1 MSLSILQVATGF
13 PGWGGTE
20 LHILNLSD
28 QLRRRG
34 HDVTVACRPGRW
46 VEERAQSLGLPT
58 VPMEV
63 KRQQDWHD
71 YPHLR
76 RFLRE
81 NKTDVLHVHWST
93 DIIVPGFAAL
103 REHVPVRVLSR
114 HMPYPF
120 KNRMGTWLYSRL
132 LFSRIVTVSNSV
144 RATLL
149 ECGVAP
155 QKVETI
161 YHGTDVAAFQKT
173 DYAPDEARR
182 RLGVPDGHLAVGI
195 VGRIAPEKGHKF
207 LLDAARRI
215 GDRYPLRVVVIGD
228 GPDETAMR
236 VAAQEM
242 GLSDKVIFTGFLEDV
257 NNAMLGLDM
266 VVVPSTWDE
275 PCSAVVQQ
283 AMALSRPV
291 IGTQVGGTPEM
302 VQDGLTGLLVPPSDA
317 PALADAIATLAGDA
331 FARRR
336 MGEASRAR
344 VLSLFS
350 LDVMTDRI
358 EELYCEEYAA
368 ARGTGILHKALAS

>member
-34 HDVTVACRPGRW
+34 HEVTIACRPGRW
-46 VEERAQSLGLPT
+46 VEERAQGLGLRT

-120 KNRMGTWLYSRL
+120 KNRLGTWLYSRL

-173 DYAPDEARR
+173 DYAPAEARR

-207 LLDAARRI
+207 LLDAARRL

-228 GPDETAMR
+228 GPDEAAMR
-236 VAAQEM
+236 AAAQEM
-242 GLSDKVIFTGFLEDV
+242 GISDKVIFTGFLEDV
-257 NNAMLGLDM
+257 NNAMLGLDI

-283 AMALSRPV
+283 AMALSKPV
-291 IGTQVGGTPEM
+291 IGTQAGGTPEM

-336 MGEASRAR
+336 MGEASRER

-368 ARGTGILHKALAS
+368 ARGTGTLHKALAS

>member
-28 QLRRRG
+28 QLHRRG
-34 HDVTVACRPGRW
+34 HDVTIACRPGKW
-46 VEERAQSLGLPT
+46 VEERAHAMGLRT

-63 KRQQDWHD
+63 SRQQDWHD
-71 YPHLR
+71 FPAMR

-120 KNRMGTWLYSRL
+120 KNRLGTWLYSQL
-132 LFSRIVTVSNSV
+132 LFSRIVTVSRSV
-144 RATLL
+144 RETLL
-149 ECGVAP
+149 GCGVSP
-155 QKVETI
+155 DKVEVI
-161 YHGTDVAAFQKT
+161 YHGTDVEVFARTEYPQA
-173 DYAPDEARR
+173 EARR
-182 RLGVPDGHLAVGI
+182 RLGIPDGHLGVGI

-207 LLDAARRI
+207 LLDAALAL
-215 GDRYPLRVVVIGD
+215 GDRYPLRFVVIGN
-228 GPDETAMR
+228 GPDEATLR
-236 VAAQEM
+236 QSAQDM
-242 GLSDKVIFTGFLEDV
+242 GLAGKVIFTGFMDDV
-257 NNAMLGLDM
+257 NNAMHGLDM

-283 AMALSRPV
+283 AMALSKPV

-302 VQDGLTGLLVPPSDA
+302 VQEGLTGLLVPPSNA
-317 PALADAIATLAGDA
+317 AALADAIAALAGDA
-331 FARRR
+331 FGRRR
-336 MGEASRAR
+336 MGEAGRER

-358 EELYCEEYAA
+358 EELYCREYSAKH
-368 ARGTGILHKALAS
+368 GTGRLHKALAS

>member
-34 HDVTVACRPGRW
+34 HDVTIACRPGKW
-46 VEERAQSLGLPT
+46 VEERAQAMGLRT

-63 KRQQDWHD
+63 SRQQDWHD
-71 YPHLR
+71 FPAMR

-120 KNRMGTWLYSRL
+120 KNRVGTWLYSQL
-132 LFSRIVTVSNSV
+132 LFSRIVTVSRSV
-144 RATLL
+144 RETLVG
-149 ECGVAP
+149 CGVSP
-155 QKVETI
+155 DKVEVI
-161 YHGTDVAAFQKT
+161 YHGTDVEVFARTEYPQA
-173 DYAPDEARR
+173 EARR
-182 RLGVPDGHLAVGI
+182 RLGIPDGHLGVGI

-207 LLDAARRI
+207 LLDAALAL
-215 GDRYPLRVVVIGD
+215 GDRYPLRFVVIGN
-228 GPDETAMR
+228 GPDE
-236 VAAQEM
+236 AALRQSAQDM
-242 GLSDKVIFTGFLEDV
+242 GLAGKVIFTGFMDDV
-257 NNAMLGLDM
+257 NNAMHGLDM

-283 AMALSRPV
+283 AMALSKPV

-302 VQDGLTGLLVPPSDA
+302 VQEGLTGLLVPPSNA
-317 PALADAIATLAGDA
+317 AALADAIAALAGDA
-331 FARRR
+331 FGRRR
-336 MGEASRAR
+336 MGEAGRER

-358 EELYCEEYAA
+358 EELYCREYSAKH
-368 ARGTGILHKALAS
+368 GTGTLHKVLAS